1 MKTPDRLRP
10 WIAIAVGGI
19 LAGVIGGSMVRLLD
33 WVQVLAYGLN
43 AASLL
48 LEIEQASSLR
58 RVLAPTLGGLLV
70 GLGWWALSRRGDM
83 PSVDDLRATTPAR
96 TSLWRPMA
104 DGLLQTA
111 LVGAGA
117 SLGREGAP
125 RLAAAAVGARLATRL
140 GLEAAQART
149 IVAGA
154 AGAGLTAAYNVPL
167 AGVIFGVGLT
177 RRWREPGV
185 WTQCLAISLIATV
198 VAWPLIG
205 TQPTYVYPVDVSL
218 DITTLGWAVAAIPC
232 CALVGI
238 GFRSLS
244 VRARSFAAGGR
255 LRSLPLWPVWAIG
268 VAGALTG
275 VASVWL
281 PMLPGN
287 GKDMMQAA
295 FDASAPTQVFAI
307 LLIAKPLATAFYLA
321 CGARGGLLTPSLSTG
336 AALGVVAAWAAS
348 GAGLDA
354 DPAVFAL
361 LASAGTLAVTQQ
373 SPMLAAVMAWEL
385 THAPIWTLPL
395 LFVVAFGAWA
405 LGSGR
410 MER

>member
-1 MKTPDRLRP
+1 M
-10 WIAIAVGGI
+10 
-19 LAGVIGGSMVRLLD
+19 
-33 WVQVLAYGLN
+33 
-43 AASLL
+43 
-48 LEIEQASSLR
+48 
-58 RVLAPTLGGLLV
+58 
-70 GLGWWALSRRGDM
+70 
-83 PSVDDLRATTPAR
+83 
-96 TSLWRPMA
+96 
-104 DGLLQTA
+104 
-111 LVGAGA
+111 
-117 SLGREGAP
+117 
-125 RLAAAAVGARLATRL
+125 
-140 GLEAAQART
+140 
-149 IVAGA
+149 
-154 AGAGLTAAYNVPL
+154 
-167 AGVIFGVGLT
+167 
-177 RRWREPGV
+177 
-185 WTQCLAISLIATV
+185 
-198 VAWPLIG
+198 
-205 TQPTYVYPVDVSL
+205 
-218 DITTLGWAVAAIPC
+218 
-232 CALVGI
+232 
-238 GFRSLS
+238 
-244 VRARSFAAGGR
+244 RARSFAAGGR

-373 SPMLAAVMAWEL
+373 SPLLAAVMAWEL

-395 LFVVAFGAWA
+395 LFVVAFGSWA